1 MTRAGGWLT
10 ARNQKAGHLWA
21 RPFTTPV
28 VRIILLGLA
37 SQIGNI
43 LPGKAAEVLA
53 SLSPVPYDF
62 VAPGEIARR
71 LSTGPLTKIL
81 G

>member
-1 MTRAGGWLT
+1 MTRADGWLT
-10 ARNQKAGHLWA
+10 ARDQKAGRLWA
-21 RPFTTPV
+21 RPFATPV
-28 VRIILLGLA
+28 VKIILLGLA
-37 SQIGNI
+37 LQFSNI
-43 LPGKAAEVLA
+43 LPAKAAEVLA